1 MRPHFG
7 LVALLAVIVSAMP
20 MAPSNA
26 IAQTGEKKA
35 RAAKGPDA
43 VPGNHRQLITRY
55 FASKDGGGAK
65 VLSAQISRPG
75 LWQSP
80 LGLGAPAPIVCVKW
94 TVQGSF
100 GPGDTLL
107 IFRFHN
113 GQIYEALNPESVRY
127 AAGVFGVMALKS
139 VTCDKLAYGPFPELA
154 GLRRPKR

>member
-1 MRPHFG
+1 MRSHFG
-7 LVALLAVIVSAMP
+7 LAALLAVIVSAMP
-20 MAPSNA
+20 MASSSA

-43 VPGNHRQLITRY
+43 VPGNYRQLITRY

-75 LWQSP
+75 IWQSP
-80 LGLGAPAPIVCVKW
+80 LGLAAPAPIVCVKW

-100 GPGDTLL
+100 GPGGVLL

-139 VTCDKLAYGPFPELA
+139 VTCDKLAYGPFPELTK
-154 GLRRPKR
+154 LQSPKR